1 MKLFTNILFFCYLS
15 LSISIVIQSQSNN
28 SNDNQD
34 INFVYSEKLFPKV
47 NLRDAKGSI
56 ELWTRELAADMKIAY
71 SFNNEFIKGIS
82 TVEDEY
88 IDKDIDLIVMSAL
101 EYLMN
106 YKKLRSL
113 NPIVITAD
121 KGVIGVEYLILTHKE
136 NNVKAISDLK
146 NRSISFIDD
155 YSNAIPQI
163 WLDVILKKNKLP
175 LSSKFFK
182 NIVVSINANQAILK
196 TFFKQVEACIVP
208 KNLYE
213 YSVEI
218 NPQLDNDLVILEQSD
233 PYIVGV
239 FCANKK
245 MDDDFRRNLIQSA
258 IKALENTKGKQ
269 FSLFFRVGE
278 VIEYKSEHIKSLKKL
293 LADAVRYNINL
304 DRN

>member
-1 MKLFTNILFFCYLS
+1 MKSLSRILLFCYLLS
-15 LSISIVIQSQSNN
+15 LNFIIYSQNGN
-28 SNDNQD
+28 SNDDKD

-47 NLRDAKGSI
+47 DLRDAKGSI
-56 ELWTRELAADMKIAY
+56 ELWTREIAADMKISY
-71 SFNNEFIKGIS
+71 SFNNEFIQGVS
-82 TVEDEY
+82 TVDKTY
-88 IDKDIDLIVMSAL
+88 IDQEIDLIVMSAL

-113 NPIVITAD
+113 NPIILTAD

-136 NNVKAISDLK
+136 NNINSIRDLENK
-146 NRSISFIDD
+146 SISFIDD

-182 NIVVSINANQAILK
+182 NIVISKNANQAILK

-218 NPQLDNDLVILEQSD
+218 NPQLASNLVILEQSE

-239 FCANKK
+239 FCANRKI
-245 MDDDFRRNLIQSA
+245 DDDLKNDLIQSA
-258 IKALENTKGKQ
+258 LNALENAKGKQ
-269 FSLFFRVGE
+269 FSIFFRVGE
-278 VIEYKSEHIKSLKKL
+278 IIEYKSEHIESLRKL
-293 LADAVRYNINL
+293 VDDAVRYNISL
-304 DRN
+304 DRI